1 MSLVRGQPSPTL
13 LILCVTFDSALNF
26 NSHVTEICKSAN
38 FHLRALAHIR
48 QFLTVSSANLIAC
61 SIVASRLDYCNSIL
75 TGISSYNLNR
85 LQCVQNR
92 AARIVLGVGRRAS
105 AAPLLRQLHWLPV
118 LKRMQY
124 KTALITYKTLYCH
137 EPEYLSSLLC
147 PYNPPRTLRSS
158 SGNLLTVPRVTSVFQ
173 SRAFSVE
180 APRLWNSLPAPLRA
194 LADLSP
200 SFSGSCSLNVPSL
213 PASICISQSV
223 PPHLLT
229 FKRLLKTYLFDA
241 PSLAG

>member
-1 MSLVRGQPSPTL
+1 ML
-13 LILCVTFDSALNF
+13 LRY
-26 NSHVTEICKSAN
+26 CKSTN
-38 FHLRALAHIR
+38 FHLRALAHIG
-48 QFLTVSSANLIAC
+48 QFLLSYLLILLLVALRHLVLIIVILFLT
-61 SIVASRLDYCNSIL
+61 SI
-75 TGISSYNLNR
+75 TSYNRYR

-124 KTALITYKTLYCH
+124 KTALITYKTLYSH
-137 EPEYLSSLLC
+137 EPAYLSSLLC

-158 SGNLLTVPRVTSVFQ
+158 SGNLLTVPRVSSVFQ

-200 SFSGSCSLNVPSL
+200 SFSGSCSYNVPFL
-213 PASICISQSV
+213 PASISISQSV